1 MQPHHRISKACQ
13 ECRRRKI
20 RCDGAVLCKNCEH
33 AALICNYRSTTRH
46 RATKRARAAQQQQQ
60 PLTTGAQES
69 SQGPGTPEEH
79 PTNELPASSQPQDYQ
94 PGNTG
99 INSSI
104 NSSISATHVAS
115 ASSILQLYYG
125 ASSNFSFLQQIHQS
139 ISGAANPSML
149 HNEVKEGGAGLDI
162 YGQRSLFFGT
172 TDAQNQQAGY
182 IGNSLTFLSD
192 QLAESFLQNYLNTI
206 YHLHPFQPAQD
217 LRRVFKQLYKS
228 PMGGLNTNETGI
240 LMVVLAIGATMTED
254 IAWAEMLAEKA
265 KNIANTLGN
274 VVNLQAVQ
282 ISLLLMSTP
291 EMHALDL

>member
-33 AALICNYRSTTRH
+33 AALICNYRSATRY
-46 RATKRARAAQQQQQ
+46 RATKRARAAQQQQ
-60 PLTTGAQES
+60 PLTRAQES
-69 SQGPGTPEEH
+69 SQGPGTLEEH
-79 PTNELPASSQPQDYQ
+79 PTNELPASSQPQDDQ
-94 PGNTG
+94 PGNTV
-99 INSSI
+99 I

-115 ASSILQLYYG
+115 DSSILQLYYG

-139 ISGAANPSML
+139 ISGTANPSML
-149 HNEVKEGGAGLDI
+149 HNEVEEGGAGLDI

-172 TDAQNQQAGY
+172 TDSQNQPAGC
-182 IGNSLTFLSD
+182 IGNSPTFLSD
-192 QLAESFLQNYLNTI
+192 QLAESFLQKYLDTL
-206 YHLHPFQPAQD
+206 YHLHPFQPPQD
-217 LRRVFKQLYKS
+217 LRRIFKQLYNKS
-228 PMGGLNTNETGI
+228 PMGCLHTSETGM
-240 LMVVLAIGATMTED
+240 LMVALAIGASMTED

-291 EMHALDL
+291 EMHTLDL